1 MENRNLKFYRL
12 KKTLLFFTLNLVYY
26 LSAQV
31 NYDEG
36 RMIINGVQLF
46 QDSNNPTAY
55 YYQPDFPR
63 LATKEDG
70 DFELMCMKYIGQGG
84 NASGGL
90 FHALIQFDLPE
101 DILKGVEKELKEQ
114 KGNATVVGPIPM
126 KQVLKDGGDGI
137 ASFKIVSSILNNVDG
152 DNPFTQNVIT
162 SGHAPLYKNSKAAI
176 AAKLNQE
183 GATLLWES
191 LQSKTSDVSV
201 VVSGFY
207 EAKVKGYNA
216 IVSAD
221 MSTIYEH
228 YSKVYSYQSNYTKRQ
243 LRKIT
248 DEMVQNQKLNID
260 VFDRSQGL
268 GIKTDDM
275 SSILSL
281 VTDKLIELMFDAET
295 GWAKQ
300 PEKET
305 AVEQGQLLGR
315 RKRGFFS
322 KVFGGAQD
330 EKYVTDNQFVIKKRS
345 DVKVNKFYLNLSK
358 STTIKVPI
366 YSSGN
371 ISGLYDVFKEDPASK
386 DKYFRVVDLEDIDF
400 LKREIIFQLD
410 GGYIDSFNEILN
422 SVTVSF
428 KKQYGEGHN
437 DVTRDVIIKRG
448 DLEKGAD
455 YKNVFYP
462 RLGIKGASWLDY
474 EYKLSWNLKGD
485 TKTIRLPKGKDSWIK
500 ANDAAIA
507 LTPPF
512 TKRVV
517 QIDADRTFFKESNIQ
532 ACSIRFYTILN
543 GHPKPQRTVILRKND
558 AENTTKVNLYHD
570 KDEPVVYQVSWYTTN
585 GQTEQSPKPLENNY
599 LFLIPPQ
606 E

>member
-1 MENRNLKFYRL
+1 MQPKIKKFIPVSL
-12 KKTLLFFTLNLVYY
+12 PALILALLSSYTTT
-26 LSAQV
+26 AQV

-36 RMIINGVQLF
+36 RMVIEGVQLL
-46 QDSNNPTAY
+46 QDSNDPSAY
-55 YYQPDFPR
+55 YYLPDYPR

-84 NASGGL
+84 NTSGGL

-101 DILKGVEKELKEQ
+101 DILKAVEKELTEK
-114 KGNATVVGPIPM
+114 KGGAKIVGPVPLQQAM
-126 KQVLKDGGDGI
+126 KDGGDGI
-137 ASFKIVSSILNNVDG
+137 AGFKIVSSILNNVDG

-191 LQSKTSDVSV
+191 LQGKTSDVSV
-201 VVSGFY
+201 VINGFY

-221 MSTIYEH
+221 MTTIYEH
-228 YSKVYSYQSNYTKRQ
+228 YSKVYSNQQEYTKRQ
-243 LRKIT
+243 MRKIT
-248 DEMVQNQKLNID
+248 DEMVQDQKLSID
-260 VFDRSQGL
+260 VFDRSAGL

-300 PEKET
+300 PDKET
-305 AVEQGQLLGR
+305 AVEQGQLAGR
-315 RKRGFFS
+315 RERGFFS
-322 KVFGGAQD
+322 KLFGGDQN
-330 EKYVTDNQFVIKKRS
+330 EKYVTDDQFVLKKRE
-345 DVKVNKFYLNLSK
+345 DIKVNKFYLNLSK
-358 STTIKVPI
+358 STTIKVPV

-371 ISGLYDVFKEDPASK
+371 INGLYETFKEDPNSK

-400 LKREIIFQLD
+400 LKREVIFQLD
-410 GGYIDSFNEILN
+410 GQYVDSFNEILN

-428 KKQYGEGHN
+428 KKTYGEGHN

-448 DLEKGAD
+448 DLEEGVD
-455 YKNVFYP
+455 YRNIFYP
-462 RLGIKGASWLDY
+462 RLGIKGSDWLYY
-474 EYKLSWNLKGD
+474 EYKLSWNLIGD
-485 TKTIRLPKGKDSWIK
+485 NKTVHIPAGDKWIK

-512 TKRVV
+512 SKRVV
-517 QIDADRTFFKESNIQ
+517 QIDADRTFFGEANVQ
-532 ACSIRFYTILN
+532 ACSVNFYTIIN
-543 GHPKPQRTVILRKND
+543 GTPKPHKTVILRKND

-570 KDEPVVYQVSWYTTN
+570 AGEPIVYQISWHGNSGAT
-585 GQTEQSPKPLENNY
+585 QLPAAPLNDDY

>member
-1 MENRNLKFYRL
+1 MKSAIY
-12 KKTLLFFTLNLVYY
+12 KTTLLFCLLLTGVS

-36 RMIINGVQLF
+36 RLTIKGVQLL
-46 QDSNNPTAY
+46 QDSNNPSVY
-55 YYQPDFPR
+55 SYIPQFPS

-101 DILKGVEKELKEQ
+101 DLLKEVEKELKEL
-114 KGNATVVGPIPM
+114 KGNATIAGPVPM
-126 KQVLKDGGDGI
+126 KQAMKDGEDGI

-152 DNPFTQNVIT
+152 ENAFTQNVIT
-162 SGHAPLYKNSKAAI
+162 SGHAPLYRNSRAAI
-176 AAKLNQE
+176 AAKLSQE

-191 LQSKTSDVSV
+191 LQGKTSDVSV
-201 VVSGFY
+201 VVNGFY

-216 IVSAD
+216 TVSAE

-228 YSKVYSYQSNYTKRQ
+228 YSKVYSNQKGYTKRQ

-248 DEMVQNQKLNID
+248 DEMVQDQKLNID
-260 VFDRSQGL
+260 VFDRSAGL

-281 VTDKLIELMFDAET
+281 VTDKLIELMFDAEM

-305 AVEQGQLLGR
+305 AIEQGQLLGR

-322 KVFGGAQD
+322 KIFGGAQD
-330 EKYVTDNQFVIKKRS
+330 EKYVTDNQFVIKKRE
-345 DVKVNKFYLNLSK
+345 DIKVNKFYLNLSK
-358 STTIKVPI
+358 STTIKVPV
-366 YSSGN
+366 YASGN
-371 ISGLYDVFKEDPASK
+371 ISGLYEVFKENPESK
-386 DKYFRVVDLEDIDF
+386 EKYFRVVDLEDIDF

-410 GGYIDSFNEILN
+410 GGYVDSFGDILN
-422 SVTVSF
+422 SVSVSF
-428 KKQYGEGHN
+428 KKSYGEDHN
-437 DVTRDVIIKRG
+437 DVTRDLVIKRG
-448 DLEKGAD
+448 DLEKGLD
-455 YKNVFYP
+455 YRNVFYP
-462 RLGIKGASWLDY
+462 RLGIKGSDWLDY

-485 TKTIRLPKGKDSWIK
+485 NKTIEIPKGAGWIK
-500 ANDAAIA
+500 SNDAAIA

-512 TKRVV
+512 TKRTV
-517 QIDADRTFFKESNIQ
+517 QIDADRTLFTDAGIH
-532 ACSIRFYTILN
+532 ACSISFYTIIN
-543 GHPKPQRTVILRKND
+543 GKPKPQKTVILRKTD
-558 AENTTKVNLYHD
+558 AENTNTVNLYHD
-570 KDEPVVYQVSWYTTN
+570 RDEPVAYQLSWHGTN
-585 GQTEQSPKPLENNY
+585 GSNTMPAAELESNF
-599 LFLIPPQ
+599 LFLMPPSEQ

>member
-1 MENRNLKFYRL
+1 MKNRNIKLYL
-12 KKTLLFFTLNLVYY
+12 LEIILLFLALH
-26 LSAQV
+26 LSHRAHSQV
-31 NYDEG
+31 HYDEG
-36 RMIINGVQLF
+36 RMIINGVQLL
-46 QDSNNPTAY
+46 QDSNDPSAY

-90 FHALIQFDLPE
+90 FHTLIQFDLPE
-101 DILKGVEKELKEQ
+101 DVLKEVEKELKEQ
-114 KGNATVVGPIPM
+114 KGGARIVGPIPM
-126 KQVLKDGGDGI
+126 KQALKDGEDGI

-176 AAKLNQE
+176 AAKLSQE

-191 LQSKTSDVSV
+191 LQGKTSDVSV

-228 YSKVYSYQSNYTKRQ
+228 YSKVYSYQKDYTKRQ
-243 LRKIT
+243 LRKVT
-248 DEMVQNQKLNID
+248 DEMVQDQKLNID

-305 AVEQGQLLGR
+305 AVEQGQLQGR

-322 KVFGGAQD
+322 KLFGGDQN
-330 EKYVTDNQFVIKKRS
+330 EKYVTDNQFVLKKRT
-345 DVKVNKFYLNLSK
+345 DIKVNKFYLNLSK
-358 STTIKVPI
+358 STTIKVPV

-400 LKREIIFQLD
+400 LKREVIFQLD
-410 GGYIDSFNEILN
+410 GEYIDSFGEILN
-422 SVTVSF
+422 SVSVSF
-428 KKQYGEGHN
+428 KKQYGGDQN

-448 DLEKGAD
+448 DLENGSD
-455 YKNVFYP
+455 YKNIFYP
-462 RLGIKGASWLDY
+462 RLGIKGSDWLDY

-485 TKTIRLPKGKDSWIK
+485 DKTIQLPKGKDNWIK
-500 ANDAAIA
+500 TNDAAVA

-517 QIDADRTFFKESNIQ
+517 QIDADRTFFKESNTQ
-532 ACSIRFYTILN
+532 ACSVKFYTILN
-543 GHPKPQRTVILRKND
+543 GQPKPQRTVILRKND

-570 KDEPVVYQVSWYTTN
+570 KDEPVVYQVSWYNTT
-585 GQTEQSPKPLENNY
+585 GQTEQNPQPLDNDY